1 MARQSSDRGAQ
12 SENGARSYAQAE
24 SAKDMLS
31 FANPCTSMKK
41 TNDHND
47 WWLPARRPLST
58 FRAKSMAVE
67 VSPREAARFAE
78 STFQP
83 IIVLFSYPKKVRMS
97 PVLGLAYRAR
107 GKPLSWPQA
116 RNIYND
122 RLQTVNGH
130 VSPMTQRFSYK
141 YPGALTDKSN
151 TPGGGLPKKQLPSA
165 RGKKRLTPCGAR
177 SQWPCLQQ
185 EQLQ

>member
-12 SENGARSYAQAE
+12 SENGARSYAQVE

-83 IIVLFSYPKKVRMS
+83 IIVLFSYPKKVHMS

-130 VSPMTQRFSYK
+130 INPMTQRLSYK
-141 YPGALTDKSN
+141 YPGALKDKSS
-151 TPGGGLPKKQLPSA
+151 TPGAVSYTHLTLPTN
-165 RGKKRLTPCGAR
+165 R
-177 SQWPCLQQ
+177 
-185 EQLQ
+185 EV

>member
-1 MARQSSDRGAQ
+1 
-12 SENGARSYAQAE
+12 
-24 SAKDMLS
+24 MLS

-122 RLQTVNGH
+122 RLQTVNGYI
-130 VSPMTQRFSYK
+130 SSMTQRLSHK
-141 YPGALTDKSN
+141 YPGALTVKSN
-151 TPGGGLPKKQLPSA
+151 TPGGGITKETAPFCKRQETTNAMRGSQPVALSTTGTAAVAVSQTETGTTEVRPAESA
-165 RGKKRLTPCGAR
+165 D
-177 SQWPCLQQ
+177 Q
-185 EQLQ
+185 